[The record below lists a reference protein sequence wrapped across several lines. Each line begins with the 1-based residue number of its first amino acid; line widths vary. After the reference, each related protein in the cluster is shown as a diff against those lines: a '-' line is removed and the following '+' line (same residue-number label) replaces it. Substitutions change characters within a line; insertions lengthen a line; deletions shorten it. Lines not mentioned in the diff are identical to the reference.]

1 MRVPLR
7 VWKRALR
14 LLRAAGTKVLAALS
28 LWRSQMQKVAVYID
42 GSNLVSNLQQREW
55 PAFIDLKYLAGKLAN
70 SDKLVH
76 VLYTF
81 SAPHP
86 NVPKDIRLD
95 QQRYHDILRA
105 MPDIALGEG
114 WRSPPPHYEEKA
126 VDVKLAINLVI
137 MARNNDYDVAY
148 LITGDSDLAPA
159 VDMVRQIGKEVVFVY
174 FDDRYKPKE
183 EQRFSYRL
191 EQAANR
197 KIAFK
202 KKWARPI

>member
-1 MRVPLR
+1 MCVLLR

-14 LLRAAGTKVLAALS
+14 LPKAAGMKVLAAFGIL
-28 LWRSQMQKVAVYID
+28 RPQMQKVAVYID
-42 GSNLVSNLQQREW
+42 GSNLVSNLQQRGW
-55 PAFIDLKYLAGKLAN
+55 PAFIDLNYLAGKLAKG
-70 SDKLVH
+70 DKLVH
-76 VLYTF
+76 LLYTF

-86 NVPKDIRLD
+86 NVPEDIRLD
-95 QQRYHDILRA
+95 QQRYHDILRTI
-105 MPDIALGEG
+105 PDISLGEG
-114 WRSPPPHYEEKA
+114 WRSPPSYDEKA

-137 MARNNDYDVAY
+137 MSRNNDYDVAY

-174 FDDRYKPKE
+174 FDDRYMPKE
-183 EQRFSYRL
+183 KQRFSYRL

-197 KIAFK
+197 KISFK